1 MIKIEVGFKF
11 KGKADLTEIKFDP
24 LAWFDE
30 HEV

>member
-1 MIKIEVGFKF
+1 MIEIEVGFKF
-11 KGKADLTEIKFDP
+11 KGKTDLAEIKLDP